1 MDTRSVA
8 AGLLVVATM
17 TLVAGCGD
25 EGTDANTP
33 EVRAESYANI
43 VCSQAV
49 DWSAVSTEI
58 EGYQAGTATYD
69 DVVRAQT
76 PAQDGTE
83 NFILNIRGMPQPD
96 DATQKATYTSLQETA
111 DTLSNRWLAIASDI
125 DNLKLKTSPPHA
137 QAQIELLYGDLK
149 TSVAHLDKLY
159 PDAGVAADVDSRAN
173 CAPLQA

>member
-1 MDTRSVA
+1 MMLVA
-8 AGLLVVATM
+8 A
-17 TLVAGCGD
+17 CGD
-25 EGTDANTP
+25 EGTDASTP
-33 EVRAESYANI
+33 EVSAESYANI

-83 NFILNIRGMPQPD
+83 SFILNVRGMPQPD

-111 DTLSNRWLAIASDI
+111 DALSNRWLAITSDI
-125 DNLKLKTSPPHA
+125 DNLKLKTSAPHA

-159 PDAGVAADVDSRAN
+159 PDAGIAADVDSRAN
-173 CAPLQA
+173 CEPLQA

>member
-8 AGLLVVATM
+8 AGVLVVATM

-111 DTLSNRWLAIASDI
+111 DALSNRWAAIASDI